1 MTSSEAKERAAARE
15 VDRKRTGRLGDD
27 SVIRPSVLY
36 TNSEVKTHPPAA
48 APSKLIKDLVKF
60 DHGCLKYTVAPC
72 KPSSSPLLNKN
83 TAVLLGLLWVCKIFD
98 QLQQR
103 GNRHAIICGSRRARH
118 GVVMCRK
125 EDTVGIHRGCVGA
138 IDLDQDI

>member
-83 TAVLLGLLWVCKIFD
+83 TAVLLGLLSGCAKYSTSCSSVATD
-98 QLQQR
+98 MPLSVAP
-103 GNRHAIICGSRRARH
+103 GAL
-118 GVVMCRK
+118 
-125 EDTVGIHRGCVGA
+125 DTES
-138 IDLDQDI
+138 